1 LEKFFA
7 NFCQNYGVFL
17 PNIIQLMIFLPNFA
31 LTLPKYTK
39 TCADFCQYNILFP
52 KKFAWQKSA

>member
-7 NFCQNYGVFL
+7 NFYQNYGVFSS
-17 PNIIQLMIFLPNFA
+17 NIIGVNDIFAIFA
-31 LTLPKYTK
+31 MTLPKYTK